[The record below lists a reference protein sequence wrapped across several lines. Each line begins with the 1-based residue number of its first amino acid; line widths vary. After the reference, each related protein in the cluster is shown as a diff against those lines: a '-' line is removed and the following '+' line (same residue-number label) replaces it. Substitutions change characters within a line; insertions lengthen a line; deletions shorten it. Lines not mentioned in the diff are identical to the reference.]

1 MLVHG
6 KEQLT
11 ALGCRRQ
18 FQKFN
23 KFAPSWEVS
32 RGLPD
37 TKKRKVPYF
46 SDYKTPFPTPQI
58 WEENGGASYIPNI
71 AYLAPTGFLL

>member
-11 ALGCRRQ
+11 TLGCRSQ

-23 KFAPSWEVS
+23 TFAPSWQVS

-37 TKKRKVPYF
+37 MKKRKVF
-46 SDYKTPFPTPQI
+46 KILGTVEVKMS
-58 WEENGGASYIPNI
+58 
-71 AYLAPTGFLL
+71 